1 MNTSKQLT
9 NKDPL
14 KTYEW
19 NCACFNMRKAA
30 RSITQFYEDI
40 MRPSGLRSTQ
50 YTILSATKHLEPI
63 TVMGL
68 AEEIVT
74 DRTTLTRNLKVLEKH
89 GLIRLEA
96 GEDRRER
103 QIYLTDKGRE
113 AQAKA
118 YPLWQEA
125 QEEMI
130 ARLGD
135 QDFTRILSDLSKVV
149 TASKTR

>member
-1 MNTSKQLT
+1 MKTTKQQSKP
-9 NKDPL
+9 DPL
-14 KTYEW
+14 KTHER
-19 NCACFNMRKAA
+19 NCACFNIRKAA
-30 RSITQFYEDI
+30 RSITQFYEDA
-40 MRPSGLRSTQ
+40 MRSTGLRATQ

-63 TVMGL
+63 TVMAL
-68 AEEIVT
+68 AEEVVT

-103 QIYLTDKGRE
+103 QICLTDKGRK

-118 YPLWQEA
+118 YPLWKTA

-130 ARLGD
+130 HRLGD
-135 QDFTRILSDLSKVV
+135 KNFTRLLSDLSRVV
-149 TASKTR
+149 TASKPH

>member
-1 MNTSKQLT
+1 MNTSKQHT
-9 NKDPL
+9 NDDAL
-14 KTYEW
+14 KTYERH
-19 NCACFNMRKAA
+19 CACFNMRKAA

-40 MRPSGLRSTQ
+40 MRPSGLRATQ

-63 TVMGL
+63 TVMVL
-68 AEEIVT
+68 AEKIVT

-89 GLIRLEA
+89 GLIRLET

-103 QIYLTDKGRE
+103 QIRLTAKGRE

-118 YPLWQEA
+118 YPLWKEA

-130 ARLGD
+130 ARLGAK
-135 QDFTRILSDLSKVV
+135 DFSRILSDISKVV
-149 TASKTR
+149 TASKTK